1 MRAATPLFLQSRKA
15 ISGLRLDAA
24 RAFLSLSLALSLS
37 LSLSVSFLS
46 NSSGK
51 WVITACACLCVRV
64 CVRLKFSTDH
74 FMGRDD
80 TSSTL
85 VSLDSTSIEYDLV
98 RTGPAGR

>member
-24 RAFLSLSLALSLS
+24 RAFLSLS

-85 VSLDSTSIEYDLV
+85 VSLDSTSIEYDPV
-98 RTGPAGR
+98 CTGPAGR

>member
-24 RAFLSLSLALSLS
+24 RAFLSLALSRS
-37 LSLSVSFLS
+37 LSPSLSRSFPIVPG
-46 NSSGK
+46 SGLLPP
-51 WVITACACLCVRV
+51 VRVCVCV

-74 FMGRDD
+74 FMGRED

-85 VSLDSTSIEYDLV
+85 VSLDLTSIEYDLV
-98 RTGPAGR
+98 CTGPAGR